1 MNPFSEEVNKELLFN
16 IGTGKSSKQETAEF
30 LLNVNKIGQ
39 KTREDFVIQC
49 IKDPKGFEERIPRH
63 KILNFANE
71 GASFSLRGANNK
83 LIAVEMVE
91 DLFGSILFLA
101 LQRKIDMAEVLSF
114 PLTPTPLSLSHA
126 DGTMLK
132 TQKSILMEELESR
145 IFSEKPNHV
154 YVTSIDA
161 MFFLHLWKDVP
172 ATFGTIARFLLIKAF
187 AQKGKNKHL
196 VFEKA
201 VSPSIKDCERDSRSG
216 YEERCSQYQ
225 ITGPNQRRPS
235 NWLNAL
241 RFDQFKVT
249 LNSFLVSAWED
260 NSLTEIFQGKCLYVN
275 NGDICYCFREENGQ
289 VTRTLIPE
297 LTSSHEE
304 ADSKMIFHLTNL
316 DENSKVIIRT
326 SDTDVLVIALCCLE
340 HIPVSVNVWLEV
352 GLYAKNSLRYI
363 DVRKLFNKLEK
374 DLCRALPAFHVFT
387 DSDYTA
393 AFSRKGK
400 IRPLKTLEK
409 DKTVQTVFG
418 DMEFPD
424 DIQEGEFK
432 VIEKFTYALYG
443 KPNLIL

>member
-1 MNPFSEEVNKELLFN
+1 
-16 IGTGKSSKQETAEF
+16 
-30 LLNVNKIGQ
+30 
-39 KTREDFVIQC
+39 
-49 IKDPKGFEERIPRH
+49 
-63 KILNFANE
+63 
-71 GASFSLRGANNK
+71 
-83 LIAVEMVE
+83 
-91 DLFGSILFLA
+91 
-101 LQRKIDMAEVLSF
+101 MAEVLSF

-132 TQKSILMEELESR
+132 TQKSKLMEELESR

-154 YVTSIDA
+154 DVTSIDA

-187 AQKGKNKHL
+187 AQKGKNIHL

-249 LNSFLVSAWED
+249 LNSFLVSAWEE
-260 NSLTEIFQGKCLYVN
+260 NSLTEIFQGKCLHVN
-275 NGDICYCFREENGQ
+275 NDDICYCFREENGQ

-316 DENSKVIIRT
+316 EKNSKVIIRT

-363 DVRKLFNKLEK
+363 DVRKLFNKLGK
-374 DLCRALPAFHVFT
+374 DLCRALPAFHAFT

-424 DIQEGEFK
+424 DIQEEEFK
-432 VIEKFTYALYG
+432 VIENFTCTLYG
-443 KPNLIL
+443 KPKFNSVNEVRLELFLKKYQPRKKEEVVISCVKKMEGSVLPPCASVLQ